1 VTGRDFAATYGP
13 WAVVAGGS
21 EGLGAAFAEEIARR
35 GVGLVLVA
43 RRREPLERTASLLRR
58 DHAAEVVTV
67 ATDLASPGAAAVMRS
82 VTRDRPVGL
91 LVTNA
96 AQAPAGPFASA
107 AEAEM
112 AAAIDLN
119 CRAAMLLARM
129 FLPLMA
135 RRGQGGLILM
145 SSLAGLQGVPN
156 LAVYSA
162 TKAFLICL
170 GEALWA
176 EMRGTGV
183 DVLTCCPGAVTTPNY
198 SRAARGAA
206 VGAQPPAV
214 VASEALDGL
223 GHGFRVVPGRLN
235 RLSAIVLQR
244 IFPKRIAI
252 SVFERATL
260 SALHEAS
267 TSVAGPPSSAGRGP
281 HHDDRPVA

>member
-1 VTGRDFAATYGP
+1 MTGRDFAATYGP

-235 RLSAIVLQR
+235 RMNAIMLQR
-244 IFPKRIAI
+244 IFPKRLAI
-252 SVFERATL
+252 SVFGRATL
-260 SALHEAS
+260 SALGE
-267 TSVAGPPSSAGRGP
+267 AGPAPLDS
-281 HHDDRPVA
+281 